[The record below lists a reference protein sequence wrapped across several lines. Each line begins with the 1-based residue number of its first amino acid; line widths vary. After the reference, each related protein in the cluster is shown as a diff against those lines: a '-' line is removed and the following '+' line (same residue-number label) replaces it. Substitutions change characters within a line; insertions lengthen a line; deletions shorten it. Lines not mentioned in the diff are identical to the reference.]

1 MEPSTV
7 RAKVGRRR
15 FAERGEQ
22 WDARVPLAFAAVKL
36 RAAAVARGL
45 KAAELNTGE
54 ERGAN
59 KRGHFWK
66 PKERQRADK
75 GNARCLLCSS
85 YRFCARA
92 DAGGFREPPWLC
104 TVARVGWR

>member
-7 RAKVGRRR
+7 RVKVGVRR
-15 FAERGEQ
+15 FEERGMQ

-45 KAAELNTGE
+45 KAAELKTNE

-75 GNARCLLCSS
+75 GNARC
-85 YRFCARA
+85 CAPLRVHFA
-92 DAGGFREPPWLC
+92 LVPMLVASRSPPGCVQWL
-104 TVARVGWR
+104 GWR